1 MALLGLGPMWSV
13 LLLFLAI
20 FAGPLIVFLL
30 FGALS

>member
-13 LLLFLAI
+13 LLLFLVI

-30 FGALS
+30 IGAAS